1 MSAKKALLKRLETL
15 EGVLAGA
22 QIGAK
27 RRQVERLSDE
37 ELDALEAWY
46 EAGQPG
52 EWSAWVEERLAQPN
66 PEAGSGGSPVASPDP
81 EDPDPPEEP
90 PPPAEVKEEPRVRLS
105 TDLPEPHPR
114 RGKAWEVTMVKA
126 ESGPRPRRFSLW

>member
-1 MSAKKALLKRLETL
+1 MKAKQALLKRLDAL
-15 EGVLAGA
+15 EGVLSER

-37 ELDALEAWY
+37 ELEALEAWY

-52 EWSAWVEERLAQPN
+52 EWSAWVEERLAQDA
-66 PEAGSGGSPVASPDP
+66 EAVTDGPPVPSPDP
-81 EDPDPPEEP
+81 EDPHPPKEP
-90 PPPAEVKEEPRVRLS
+90 PPAAEVKEEPRVRLS

-114 RGKAWEVTMVKA
+114 RGKAWEVTMRA
-126 ESGPRPRRFSLW
+126 APPGGPRRFGLW